1 MMEGSSLSDT
11 AVINEINSNFIP
23 IHANL
28 TEGRFPDELT
38 GLKGFKTAWKVF
50 DWLKWGFV
58 ATPILSPDG
67 TQVIAYSGSG
77 FAWEWKTATG
87 YHPDR
92 FLHFLKTCSERHQR
106 LLALSKQ
113 IAQRKSSF
121 DLQGTTIPVD
131 EYLPVNASGKIPAV
145 VFLHGEESPASGT
158 DNDLYN
164 YYAKSL
170 AASGYAVFVPHY
182 FNYTKTTKASLGNIL
197 ANYQKW
203 NTVVAETVSYVG
215 SQKEV
220 DANRINLLGYS
231 LGGAL
236 AISRNPEK
244 SKVRSV
250 VEIGASSWAVQS
262 KHPTPPLL
270 ILHGKK
276 DKRVNV
282 AEANKI
288 EARVAKQGT
297 VVEKVLYDSEDHKFG
312 IDAENDALTRITAF
326 LAKYQQ

>member
-1 MMEGSSLSDT
+1 MMEGSSLSDV
-11 AVINEINSNFIP
+11 AVINEINTNFIP

-67 TQVIAYSGSG
+67 KRVIAYSGSG
-77 FAWEWKTATG
+77 FAWEWKTAAG

-106 LLALSKQ
+106 LRTLATQVKQ
-113 IAQRKSSF
+113 RTISF
-121 DLQGTTIPVD
+121 DMQGTTIPVD
-131 EYLPVNASGKIPAV
+131 EYLPATASGKLPAV
-145 VFLHGEESPASGT
+145 IILHGEEEPGSGT
-158 DNDLYN
+158 SAAIYN

-182 FNYTKTTKASLGNIL
+182 FQYTKTTKASLGNIF

-203 NTVVAETVSYVG
+203 GKVVAATLSHVG
-215 SQKEV
+215 AQPEV
-220 DANRINLLGYS
+220 DTNRVSIFGYS

-236 AISRNPEK
+236 AMSHDAKHASI
-244 SKVRSV
+244 RSV
-250 VEIGASSWAVQS
+250 IEMGSPAWAVDS
-262 KHPTPPLL
+262 KRTLPPLL

-282 AEANKI
+282 ADANKI
-288 EARVAKQGT
+288 ESRLLKRGT
-297 VVEKVLYDSEDHKFG
+297 PVEKVIYDSEDHVFA
-312 IDAENDALTRITAF
+312 IDAENDALSRMRAF
-326 LAKYQQ
+326 LAKYQ